1 MGRELLGERGE
12 VDDVSVEDTDIA
24 VALNKEIL
32 ELRNLS
38 LMSVIISHLDHQT
51 PLHLVKR
58 NVLI

>member
-1 MGRELLGERGE
+1 MGREFLGERGE

-51 PLHLVKR
+51 PLHLVNR
-58 NVLI
+58 EMC